1 VTTTRTTPIV
11 HVEAGES
18 FFVDGLTDRIAVEST
33 CGEWAG
39 FREADGIIL
48 ESSAGVADAEPLYIG
63 VKYGDAF
70 VVRARA
76 ADEGGARSTDQ
87 GGWTVNLGGG
97 VASSSSR
104 CLHLHF
110 Q

>member
-39 FREADGIIL
+39 FREEDGIIL

-76 ADEGGARSTDQ
+76 ADQ